1 MDILSGSL
9 LPASW
14 LTSDWLL
21 SLSSFMEQGGFVLW
35 WLAAVVLVYWVLVVE
50 RVLYLAFYFP
60 KQRQAWITKWH
71 EREDHS
77 SWHAKAI
84 REGWLGQASI
94 LLNQNLNFIKLLVA
108 ICPML
113 GLLGTVTGMISV
125 FDVMATQGSSDPK
138 LMASGISLAT
148 LPTMAGMAS
157 GISLATLPTMAGM
170 VAALA
175 GMFVHARLAKVCNR
189 LELKLEKS
197 LRSQR

>member
-138 LMASGISLAT
+138 LMASGIS
-148 LPTMAGMAS
+148 
-157 GISLATLPTMAGM
+157 
-170 VAALA
+170 
-175 GMFVHARLAKVCNR
+175 R
-189 LELKLEKS
+189 
-197 LRSQR
+197 